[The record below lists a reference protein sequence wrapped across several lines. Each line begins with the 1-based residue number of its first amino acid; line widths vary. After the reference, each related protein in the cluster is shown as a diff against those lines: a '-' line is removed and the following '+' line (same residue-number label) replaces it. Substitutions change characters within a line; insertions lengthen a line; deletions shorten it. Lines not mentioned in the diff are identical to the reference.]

1 MATSSAIHLL
11 TAWGLNQ
18 EVIRNFLD
26 QEIEVDQLNDLTEE
40 DLKILIPNIGPRRKF
55 QNNLRKYLDKI
66 TPKSVENIDSNNQLL
81 QTIQQEDLSIT
92 NSSIK
97 RRRTDIEAQS
107 SSPKQ
112 YYDVDNN
119 VTNILEDFI
128 PTSPSESLSTSAAS
142 TEFNV
147 TVLPNKCNV
156 TISAETEQH
165 ATTDNEYNLESILNK
180 SEDGQLVLSVYKSQG
195 KLNNDL

>member
-1 MATSSAIHLL
+1 MLCCSVIFSLGLQLICLL
-11 TAWGLNQ
+11 
-18 EVIRNFLD
+18 I
-26 QEIEVDQLNDLTEE
+26 
-40 DLKILIPNIGPRRKF
+40 F
-55 QNNLRKYLDKI
+55 QI
-66 TPKSVENIDSNNQLL
+66 TPKSVENIDSNSQLL

-195 KLNNDL
+195 KLNNDLRNKLAKLKRLSVGLICEPDLARRAGVRGRVRARQ